1 MGARTEEEQE
11 MQEIIKACKALEKA
25 GVFDIIG
32 LAKADKGKV
41 YVSLTDVSLEDIKNA
56 LEDKTISDE
65 DAIAKV
71 ICNKCGIYPEVKFYG
86 ASTIARLNM
95 SVTYKGYV
103 ITKKPVNI

>member
-1 MGARTEEEQE
+1 

-32 LAKADKGKV
+32 LAKADKGEV
-41 YVSLTDVSLEDIKNA
+41 YVSLTDVALEDIKNA

>member
-11 MQEIIKACKALEKA
+11 VQEIIKACKALEKA
-25 GVFDIIG
+25 RVFDIIG
-32 LAKADKGKV
+32 LAKEDKGEV

>member
-32 LAKADKGKV
+32 LAKADKGEV

>member
-11 MQEIIKACKALEKA
+11 MQEIIKACEALEKA

-32 LAKADKGKV
+32 LAKADKGEV

-71 ICNKCGIYPEVKFYG
+71 ICNKCGIYPEVKFHG

-95 SVTYKGYV
+95 SVTYKGYI
-103 ITKKPVNI
+103 ITKKTC